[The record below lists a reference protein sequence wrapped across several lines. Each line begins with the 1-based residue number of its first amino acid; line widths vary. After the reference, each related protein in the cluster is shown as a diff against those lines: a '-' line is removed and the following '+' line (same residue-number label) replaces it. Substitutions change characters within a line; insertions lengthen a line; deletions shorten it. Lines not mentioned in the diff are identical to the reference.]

1 MAACAAIAQAVLLF
15 KGIFMSKVLI
25 IQASLNPQSKTAIV
39 VGEAEK
45 ILNSLDEVDC
55 QILDLRYFDMQFCDG
70 RKSTDYNSDTQKA
83 FEMINDADGFIV
95 GMPVYCYSVSGPLKN
110 LIDIT
115 SSAMEKKVAG
125 ILCTTGSPMSFLA
138 SSDLAKILAYESHVF
153 SVQPVVCS
161 SYEDFKDGKLKSRK
175 VKEKLKSMIEVLLHY
190 LKG

>member
-1 MAACAAIAQAVLLF
+1 MQ
-15 KGIFMSKVLI
+15 KVLI
-25 IQASLNPQSKTAIV
+25 IQGSLNPKSKTAIV
-39 VGEAEK
+39 AQEAEK
-45 ILNSLDEVDC
+45 ILHRCDGIDC
-55 QILDLRYFDMQFCDG
+55 QTLDLRYFDIQFCDG
-70 RKSTDYNSDTQKA
+70 RKLQDYGSDTKKA
-83 FEMINDADGFIV
+83 YEMVQESDGLII

-115 SSAMEKKVAG
+115 SSAMENKVAG
-125 ILCTTGSPMSFLA
+125 IFCTTGSSMSYLA
-138 SSDLAKILAYESHVF
+138 SADLAKILAYESQVL